1 MYGHPFRF
9 RGGPQ
14 PPPPPHSANVPNP
27 NNVFFQQPPPQS
39 ANASNPNTVF
49 FQPTAPQST
58 NSPNPNSAFFQPPPS
73 FSLPNTARSFPFQN
87 PLPFP
92 PQNPLTPPPN
102 PKPAIDHADRAAA
115 NACRDLLVA
124 GESVSAWKVSQNALL
139 TLQVDSWNS
148 LGIKMQQV
156 PSLHRLM
163 ITEGKVNAFVH
174 CFVGVRRITSL
185 YDLEVAICKNE
196 GVDDFE
202 ALGLGPLL
210 RHPLVIHYFSLHSD
224 VSQVF
229 KITSE
234 EIIQLL
240 SEFLDASRSNEII
253 KVEQFLDFIAKK
265 RLVRCKEWLGIRIQ
279 NLGMH
284 ISAIREARNSEQ
296 STLEKYLK
304 TLKLKNE
311 KFGKCPVS
319 SLQKK
324 QLDER
329 FDAITQRVESFSSVK
344 NSFCG
349 KHIRFMSSS
358 SEDEDSDSSTDD
370 QSNNIIMG
378 SQSNPS
384 SQFTGFSERVS
395 SCPYPSATEEMKR
408 LGVRSDMLGHSLVD
422 SNLKSGFNAQPTKK
436 RKSENITST
445 KSAPY
450 KLRKRNK
457 FKVATPI
464 NGNKT
469 KVLIDMDEDL
479 SIPNDSLQQF
489 VTTWKET
496 CWEHSI
502 AEVLERMFQF
512 YKKKHWR
519 WKKIRNLFS
528 SYPFIGLLNAAVSSI
543 KSGMR
548 NNIYDTFQA
557 IIDTEL
563 SKSPTKGS
571 EYQPIDV
578 GPTQEMLVIT
588 KGTSSDDVIRKIETY
603 FDLDNEINRNS
614 NNSLVQNR
622 IMLLR
627 KFCSCE
633 NWVAEQFG
641 MKNFDS
647 LGYGDFL
654 SFLEKCINQLPHELQ
669 KLLVGDSCEN
679 SLFRACISSNQLTA
693 LVSQALSSLWENET
707 VTKQMISMLLMRQ
720 FPSVNFE
727 VVENGSL
734 VDLLDTVQG
743 HKSSVTSKCVVFS
756 ATIVEKNY
764 NNRDSLNDSDNYQ
777 SEITT
782 DRSEMSHKKSTETVA
797 AKNAI
802 EVLLKS
808 PMLSDLSKWSH
819 WDLRFAPFLGPLI
832 SWLLNN
838 VNTKELLCLV
848 TRDGKVIRIDH
859 FATLDSFLEAAVQG
873 SSFQTAVHLLSLI
886 SLVGGE
892 KYVPLSLLK
901 CHACHAFE
909 VMFRNNLEDVE
920 VSDDGNALRQPVEA
934 LSRTK
939 FLTEIST
946 AKMRSEFSKHI
957 DKVSKVASV
966 LSRFVLDCLGN
977 LPPEFHSFASDVLL
991 SGMQSVFKDAASAI
1005 LCECRN
1011 MEQRLMLH
1019 EVGLSLGISEW
1030 IKDYHALISNNT
1042 SDIRGAPVSCLKDA
1056 KTNINASLKH
1066 GQETLDKSPMP
1077 EANMITSLVASQL
1090 VEGCTEITQT
1100 VDTEKSNDESITGCL
1115 GNSFQH
1121 DGDMDAALVVESIRR
1136 DEFGLDSSLSDID
1149 SCMLKKQHA
1158 RLGRALHCLSQ
1169 ELYSQDS
1176 HFILELVQNAD
1187 DNNYPENVE
1196 PTLTFIL
1203 QDSGIVVLNNERGFS
1218 GQNMRALCDVG
1229 NSTKKGSIAGYI
1241 GKKGIGFK
1249 SVFRVTDAPEIHSNG
1264 FHVKFDISEG
1274 QIGFVLP
1281 TVVPPCD
1288 IGMFRRMVSTDT
1300 DSYDDNPWNTCIL
1313 LPFRC
1318 HLSGGMAMNSVLTMF
1333 SDLHPSLLL
1342 FLHRLKCIK
1351 LRNLLNDTLIVMKKE
1366 ILGDGIIKV
1375 SHGKEKMAW
1384 FVVSQ
1389 KLQTNSIC
1397 FDVQTTEIS
1406 MAFTLQE
1413 SDNGYIPCLDQQPV
1427 FAFLPL
1433 RTYGL
1438 KFIIQGDFVLPSS
1451 REEVDGDSP
1460 WNQWLLSE
1468 YPNLFVRAL
1477 REFCELPC
1485 FRSEPG
1491 KGLSA
1496 FMSFVPLVGEVHG
1509 FFSSLPRLI
1518 ISKLRMMNCLLVE
1531 GDNNEWAPP
1540 CKVLRGWTEQVRN
1553 LIPDNMLHEHLGLR
1567 YLDENIVLPDALAR
1581 ALGIEEFGPNILVRV
1596 LSSLCHTK
1604 SGLISMEMSWLA
1616 SCLNT
1621 LYVIVF
1627 TSSGSMSIN
1636 FEMKEDIQKILQ
1648 KTPFIPL
1655 SDGTYSSVDEGTIWL
1670 QSNNL
1675 NPGFDGEHR
1684 IEAFPNIC
1692 AKLRTV
1698 SPSLFSASSGTSS
1711 LNVTFLDNVA
1721 QLLQSIGVQQLSV
1734 HDVVKLHILPALSDE
1749 TMANK
1754 NKLLMIEYVCF
1765 VMLHLNSTCS
1775 DCFIEREH
1783 IISEFSCKSLLL
1795 TNCGF
1800 KCPAEIPIH
1809 FCTGFGN
1816 PVTPK
1821 MLADGVNMRWHEVD
1835 ISYLSHPVN
1844 KSVSSALMKWRDFF
1858 EKIGIT
1864 DFAQL
1869 VQVDKSVVDICD
1881 ATFKQVMWDRGLI
1894 SAESTVKDWE
1904 SPEIVQLVSLLS
1916 KSGNLENC
1924 KYLLEVLDTLWDAC
1938 YSNKTTGYFYFKSA
1952 GDSHPFKSTFI
1963 CSLCDIPWV
1972 VSTMDDELHYP
1983 KDLFYDCETVRMIL
1997 GDFAPYAVPKVK
2009 SERLVKDVGFKTRV
2023 TLGDILDVLKA
2034 WRKSS
2039 KTPFKA
2045 SITQMTKLYAF
2056 IWNEMGSSKEKTME
2070 DLMSGPFIFVPCSSV
2085 YDHDDAVC
2093 GTFLYPNE
2101 VYWHDS
2107 TGSVQQM
2114 KEYHSQYSSSY
2125 SPINKSL
2132 CNIYPSLRGFFVD
2145 ECRVQEAP
2153 PLCSYIQ
2160 ILLQLSTVTL
2170 PSQAADKVSSELL
2183 ILSVF
2188 FYLKSSDPAVS
2199 LQIFQ
2204 VFLKWADAL
2213 KSGLLSV
2220 EDVTYLKECLA
2231 KLEFPVLPTGQDKWV
2246 SLHPSFGLVCWCD
2259 DKKLKKEF
2267 KHSDNLDFL
2276 YFGEVTEDD
2285 KEMVQEKMSILMKN
2299 LGIPT
2304 ISEVVTREPIYYGLA
2319 DCSPKKSLVNWT
2331 LPYAQ
2336 RYIHKFHIDKYDQL
2350 KQSCFDI
2357 FNHLKVI
2364 VVEKLFY
2371 RNVIKTCGIVSKK
2384 RVECSCLLQG
2394 NILYIIKESDYH
2406 SLFME
2411 LSSLL
2416 LDGTSELHLANF
2428 LHMITTMAESGSSEE
2443 QIEFFILNSQKVP
2456 KLPDEEPVWTLS
2468 SMSSHVEADKL
2479 NPSDHV
2485 PSANEQIFPRRKS
2498 GVCPNWPPADWKT
2511 APDFSYAR
2519 ANGFKTKPAQ
2529 TSSFSDVTK
2538 DDNSASIISPPVC
2551 ADQGSVTVHWT
2562 IKEDPPASSVAL
2574 VLHENEDLEDQS
2586 CHDFEPTA
2594 FSIHADSNPVCL
2606 DEVMGEAHLS
2616 LPGFGKRDQ
2625 LQNGTFDA
2633 AQAKVTGRL
2642 GEFLA
2647 CKYFVDKVGKTAVRW
2662 VNEVNETGLPYDL
2675 VIGED
2680 NNREFI
2686 EVKATKSLR
2695 KDWFN
2700 ISTREWQFANE
2711 RGESF
2716 SIAFVTI
2723 MGNNVARVTIF
2734 KDPVKLCKLGEL
2746 QLAVMMPR
2754 QQKQFSL

>member
-1 MYGHPFRF
+1 
-9 RGGPQ
+9 
-14 PPPPPHSANVPNP
+14 
-27 NNVFFQQPPPQS
+27 
-39 ANASNPNTVF
+39 
-49 FQPTAPQST
+49 
-58 NSPNPNSAFFQPPPS
+58 
-73 FSLPNTARSFPFQN
+73 
-87 PLPFP
+87 
-92 PQNPLTPPPN
+92 
-102 PKPAIDHADRAAA
+102 
-115 NACRDLLVA
+115 
-124 GESVSAWKVSQNALL
+124 
-139 TLQVDSWNS
+139 
-148 LGIKMQQV
+148 
-156 PSLHRLM
+156 
-163 ITEGKVNAFVH
+163 
-174 CFVGVRRITSL
+174 
-185 YDLEVAICKNE
+185 
-196 GVDDFE
+196 
-202 ALGLGPLL
+202 
-210 RHPLVIHYFSLHSD
+210 
-224 VSQVF
+224 
-229 KITSE
+229 
-234 EIIQLL
+234 
-240 SEFLDASRSNEII
+240 
-253 KVEQFLDFIAKK
+253 
-265 RLVRCKEWLGIRIQ
+265 
-279 NLGMH
+279 
-284 ISAIREARNSEQ
+284 
-296 STLEKYLK
+296 
-304 TLKLKNE
+304 
-311 KFGKCPVS
+311 
-319 SLQKK
+319 
-324 QLDER
+324 
-329 FDAITQRVESFSSVK
+329 
-344 NSFCG
+344 
-349 KHIRFMSSS
+349 
-358 SEDEDSDSSTDD
+358 
-370 QSNNIIMG
+370 
-378 SQSNPS
+378 
-384 SQFTGFSERVS
+384 
-395 SCPYPSATEEMKR
+395 
-408 LGVRSDMLGHSLVD
+408 
-422 SNLKSGFNAQPTKK
+422 
-436 RKSENITST
+436 
-445 KSAPY
+445 
-450 KLRKRNK
+450 
-457 FKVATPI
+457 
-464 NGNKT
+464 
-469 KVLIDMDEDL
+469 
-479 SIPNDSLQQF
+479 
-489 VTTWKET
+489 
-496 CWEHSI
+496 
-502 AEVLERMFQF
+502 
-512 YKKKHWR
+512 
-519 WKKIRNLFS
+519 
-528 SYPFIGLLNAAVSSI
+528 
-543 KSGMR
+543 
-548 NNIYDTFQA
+548 
-557 IIDTEL
+557 
-563 SKSPTKGS
+563 
-571 EYQPIDV
+571 
-578 GPTQEMLVIT
+578 
-588 KGTSSDDVIRKIETY
+588 
-603 FDLDNEINRNS
+603 
-614 NNSLVQNR
+614 
-622 IMLLR
+622 
-627 KFCSCE
+627 
-633 NWVAEQFG
+633 
-641 MKNFDS
+641 
-647 LGYGDFL
+647 
-654 SFLEKCINQLPHELQ
+654 
-669 KLLVGDSCEN
+669 
-679 SLFRACISSNQLTA
+679 
-693 LVSQALSSLWENET
+693 
-707 VTKQMISMLLMRQ
+707 MLLMRQ
-720 FPSVNFE
+720 FPSITFE

-734 VDLLDTVQG
+734 EDLLDTVRG
-743 HKSSVTSKCVVFS
+743 HKFSVTSKCVVFS
-756 ATIVEKNY
+756 ATIIEKNY
-764 NNRDSLNDSDNYQ
+764 YGDSSSDRDNNW

-782 DRSEMSHKKSTETVA
+782 DRSEMSQKTRSTETVI
-797 AKNAI
+797 AKNAV

-819 WDLRFAPFLGPLI
+819 WDIRFAPFLGPLI
-832 SWLLNN
+832 SWLLND

-859 FATLDSFLEAAVQG
+859 SATLDSFLEAAVQG

-909 VMFRNNLEDVE
+909 VMFRNSLEDIE
-920 VSDDGNALRQPVEA
+920 VSDDGNALHQSVEA
-934 LSRTK
+934 LSKTK
-939 FLTEIST
+939 IVTEIST
-946 AKMRSEFSKHI
+946 AKMKSEFSKHI
-957 DKVSKVASV
+957 HKVSKVASI
-966 LSRFVLDCLGN
+966 LSRFVLNCLGN
-977 LPPEFHSFASDVLL
+977 LPAEFHSFASDVLL

-1005 LCECRN
+1005 LCECSN

-1030 IKDYHALISNNT
+1030 INDYHALISNNT
-1042 SDIRGAPVSCLKDA
+1042 SDLCCARVSCLKDA
-1056 KTNINASLKH
+1056 KTDVNTSLKH
-1066 GQETLDKSPMP
+1066 GQETLDKSPIP
-1077 EANMITSLVASQL
+1077 EANMGTSLVASQL
-1090 VEGCTEITQT
+1090 IEGFTEITQT
-1100 VDTEKSNDESITGCL
+1100 VDTEKSEDESNTGCL
-1115 GNSFQH
+1115 GNSFKH
-1121 DGDMDAALVVESIRR
+1121 GEDMDAALVIESIRR

-1203 QDSGIVVLNNERGFS
+1203 RDSGIVVLNNERGFS
-1218 GQNMRALCDVG
+1218 AQNMRALCDVG
-1229 NSTKKGSIAGYI
+1229 NSTKKGSNAGYI

-1288 IGMFRRMVSTDT
+1288 IGLLRRMTSTDT

-1313 LPFRC
+1313 LPFRS
-1318 HLSGGMAMNSVLTMF
+1318 HVSEGMAMNSVLTMF

-1342 FLHRLKCIK
+1342 FLHHLKCIK
-1351 LRNLLNDTLIVMKKE
+1351 LRNLLNDTLMVMKKE

-1389 KLQTNSIC
+1389 KLQTNSIR

-1413 SDNGYIPCLDQQPV
+1413 SDNDYIPCLDQQPV

-1438 KFIIQGDFVLPSS
+1438 KFILQGDFVLPSS

-1468 YPNLFVRAL
+1468 YPNLFVRAQ

-1485 FRSEPG
+1485 FRNEPG

-1531 GDNNEWAPP
+1531 GDNNGWAPP

-1553 LIPDNMLHEHLGLR
+1553 LIPDNMLLEHLGLR
-1567 YLDENIVLPDALAR
+1567 YLEKNIVLSNALAS

-1596 LSSLCHTK
+1596 LSSLYHAK
-1604 SGLISMEMSWLA
+1604 SGLILMDMSWLA

-1621 LYVIVF
+1621 LYVTMF
-1627 TSSGSMSIN
+1627 NSSGSMSIN
-1636 FEMKEDIQKILQ
+1636 FEIKEDIQKILQ

-1655 SDGTYSSVDEGTIWL
+1655 SDGTYSSVNEGTIWL

-1675 NPGFDGEHR
+1675 NTGFDGEHK

-1698 SPSLFSASSGTSS
+1698 SPSLFSASSGTPS
-1711 LNVTFLDNVA
+1711 LSVSFLDNVT

-1749 TMANK
+1749 TMANQ
-1754 NKLLMIEYVCF
+1754 NKMLMIEYVCF

-1783 IISEFSCKSLLL
+1783 IISELRCNSLLL

-1800 KCPAEIPIH
+1800 KCPAEVPIH

-1835 ISYLSHPVN
+1835 TSYLSHPVN
-1844 KSVSSALMKWRDFF
+1844 ESVLSALMKWREFF

-1864 DFAQL
+1864 DFAQI

-1894 SAESTVKDWE
+1894 SAESIVKDWE
-1904 SPEIVQLVSLLS
+1904 SPEIAQLVSLLS

-1924 KYLLEVLDTLWDAC
+1924 KYLLEILDTLWDAC
-1938 YSNKTTGYFYFKSA
+1938 YSNKTTGYFYFKSI
-1952 GDSHPFKSTFI
+1952 GDGLPFKSTFI
-1963 CSLCDIPWV
+1963 CSLCDIQWV
-1972 VSTMDDELHYP
+1972 VSTMDDQLHYP

-2009 SERLVKDVGFKTRV
+2009 SERLVKDFGFKTRV
-2023 TLGDILDVLKA
+2023 TLGDILDILKA

-2039 KTPFKA
+2039 ETPFKA

-2056 IWNEMGSSKEKTME
+2056 VWNEMASSKQKTME
-2070 DLMSGPFIFVPCSSV
+2070 DLTSGPFIFIPYSSV

-2093 GTFLYPNE
+2093 GTFVYPNE

-2107 TGSVQQM
+2107 IDSVKQM
-2114 KEYHSQYSSSY
+2114 KEFHPQCSSSY

-2153 PLCSYIQ
+2153 PLCCYIQ

-2170 PSQAADKVSSELL
+2170 PSQAADK
-2183 ILSVF
+2183 IFRVF
-2188 FYLKSSDPAVS
+2188 V
-2199 LQIFQ
+2199 
-2204 VFLKWADAL
+2204 KWADGL

-2220 EDVTYLKECLA
+2220 EDVTYLKECLS
-2231 KLEFPVLPTGQDKWV
+2231 KLEFSVLPTVQDKWV

-2267 KHSDNLDFL
+2267 KHLDNLDFL
-2276 YFGEVTEDD
+2276 YFGELTEDD
-2285 KEMVQEKMSILMKN
+2285 KEMVQEKISILMKN
-2299 LGIPT
+2299 LGIPA

-2319 DCSPKKSLVNWT
+2319 DCSSKKSLINWT

-2336 RYIHKFHIDKYDQL
+2336 RYIHKFHSNKYDQL
-2350 KQSCFDI
+2350 KQSGFDI

-2371 RNVIKTCGIVSKK
+2371 RNVIKTCGSVSKK

-2394 NILYIIKESDYH
+2394 NILYTIQESDYH

-2411 LSSLL
+2411 LSNLL
-2416 LDGTSELHLANF
+2416 VDGTSELHLANF

-2443 QIEFFILNSQKVP
+2443 QIEFFILNSQKVS
-2456 KLPDEEPVWTLS
+2456 KLPDEEPVWVLS
-2468 SMSSHVEADKL
+2468 SVSSLVEADKL

-2485 PSANEQIFPRRKS
+2485 PSANEQIFPRRKT

-2511 APDFSYAR
+2511 APDFNYAR

-2529 TSSFSDVTK
+2529 ISSFSEGKK
-2538 DDNSASIISPPVC
+2538 DDNSESIISPPVC
-2551 ADQGSVTVHWT
+2551 AEQESVTVDWT
-2562 IKEDPPASSVAL
+2562 IKEDPPASSAAL
-2574 VLHENEDLEDQS
+2574 VLHENENLEDQS
-2586 CHDFEPTA
+2586 Y
-2594 FSIHADSNPVCL
+2594 HAIPDPVSL
-2606 DEVMGEAHLS
+2606 DEAMDESLDEAHLS
-2616 LPGFGKRDQ
+2616 SPVFGKRDR
-2625 LQNGTFDA
+2625 LQTGTFDA

-2647 CKYFVDKVGKTAVRW
+2647 CKYFVNKVGKTAVRW

-2680 NNREFI
+2680 NNKEFI
-2686 EVKATKSLR
+2686 EVKATRSPR

-2700 ISTREWQFANE
+2700 ISMREWQFAND

-2716 SIAFVTI
+2716 SIAFVAI
-2723 MGNNVARVTIF
+2723 MGNNVARITIF
-2734 KDPVKLCKLGEL
+2734 KDPVKLCQLGEL

-2754 QQKQFSL
+2754 QQKQFSVVS